1 MRRPTAGDIG
11 EPVRRIEFEPL
22 PEQAPAEPVRNPL
35 PEQQPETPREP
46 VPA

>member
-1 MRRPTAGDIG
+1 MGNIG

-22 PEQAPAEPVRNPL
+22 PAEAPAVEPAA
-35 PEQQPETPREP
+35 PEREA

>member
-1 MRRPTAGDIG
+1 MRDPRFGDIG

-22 PEQAPAEPVRNPL
+22 PAQAPIEPAVPA
-35 PEQQPETPREP
+35 PAPAVQPDREP

>member
-1 MRRPTAGDIG
+1 MRTLLLPRAGNIG

-22 PEQAPAEPVRNPL
+22 PDEAPIEEPAA
-35 PEQQPETPREP
+35 PRREA